1 MLASETLQEELKWL
15 GTPVHNYTGSV
26 ENIRQHIPK
35 FDRVPFSTPG
45 KHNPSENADN
55 AYLDMIVRK
64 PSGAMKNE
72 IPIGVVSKNY
82 QLVSHIEV
90 FNKILEAI
98 KATGIAIERVKA
110 DLTISEYGE
119 RMGLQIELP
128 ESFQINPGDGHK
140 LALRIG
146 CFNSVDGSTRFRIV
160 LGWFRFIC
168 SNGMVVGSA
177 LNDYKR
183 RHNQTL
189 HIDDIMNVIDQG
201 IELAVADSESL
212 SKWVETPFE
221 IDQLTHWVDGAVMNR
236 WGVKAATRIY
246 HIVMTGKDVEI
257 VPFAEK
263 TSPSMKEIRT
273 GNTVQGSS
281 APANNLYAV
290 SQALTWIAG
299 QRHEIEE
306 QLAWQRDVPAL
317 MRELAR
323 PPH

>member
-1 MLASETLQEELKWL
+1 
-15 GTPVHNYTGSV
+15 
-26 ENIRQHIPK
+26 
-35 FDRVPFSTPG
+35 
-45 KHNPSENADN
+45 
-55 AYLDMIVRK
+55 
-64 PSGAMKNE
+64 
-72 IPIGVVSKNY
+72 
-82 QLVSHIEV
+82 
-90 FNKILEAI
+90 
-98 KATGIAIERVKA
+98 
-110 DLTISEYGE
+110 
-119 RMGLQIELP
+119 
-128 ESFQINPGDGHK
+128 
-140 LALRIG
+140 
-146 CFNSVDGSTRFRIV
+146 
-160 LGWFRFIC
+160 
-168 SNGMVVGSA
+168 
-177 LNDYKR
+177 
-183 RHNQTL
+183 
-189 HIDDIMNVIDQG
+189 
-201 IELAVADSESL
+201 
-212 SKWVETPFE
+212 VETPFE